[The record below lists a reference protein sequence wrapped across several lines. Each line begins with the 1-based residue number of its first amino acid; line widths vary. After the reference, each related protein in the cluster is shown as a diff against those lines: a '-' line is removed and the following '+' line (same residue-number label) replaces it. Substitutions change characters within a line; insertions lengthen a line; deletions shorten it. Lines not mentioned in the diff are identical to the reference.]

1 VNLIDD
7 FLSRAERRPDR
18 VAIIEGSGARI
29 AFGELERRSA
39 LLASDFAAK
48 GISRGDR
55 VLVGV
60 WPGIDL
66 YAGLAALWRL
76 GAVVV
81 FPEPATG
88 IAGFRHAAA
97 ATAPKALLAGARVRA
112 LSLLFDETRR
122 IPVSLSPRPSASRI
136 SDSSLSLAPDDP
148 ALISFTSGSSGAP
161 KGMARSHGL
170 MLAQH
175 AALASLIGTERD
187 DEIDLVA
194 FPAFVLTCLGHGV
207 TCVMP
212 RWGLRRH
219 DRARPKDICGQIDD
233 VGATRLLAPPAITGA
248 LSGTRLPRSVHRV
261 LTGGG
266 PVYPDVAKRF
276 LAGSPEVGLTV
287 VYGSTEAEPIAH
299 ARVEEFDEETWR
311 EASSGGGL
319 PVGLPVPEAQVRLI
333 ADEIVVAGPH
343 VNPGYL
349 DPARDRETKI
359 VEGAAVWHRTGDAG
373 RFDSRGGL
381 WLLGRLSSAAG
392 GLFPFAIETAVRLW
406 PGVRAAVM
414 VAREGGRPL
423 LFIEGDEARLP
434 QWRRLAGGIGDF
446 EVMGVKAIPMD
457 RRHRSKPD
465 AALLMR
471 TYERRSGR

>member
-1 VNLIDD
+1 VNLIDN
-7 FLSRAERRPDR
+7 FLQRAEKRPDH
-18 VAIIEGSGARI
+18 VAIREGSGRRI
-29 AFGELERRSA
+29 SFAALKRQSA
-39 LLASDFAAK
+39 SLASAFAAK
-48 GISRGDR
+48 GVSRGDR

-66 YAGLAALWRL
+66 YAGLAAIWRL
-76 GAVVV
+76 GAVAV

-88 IAGFRHAAA
+88 VAGFRHAAA
-97 ATAPKALLAGARVRA
+97 ATKPKALLAGWKIRTLA
-112 LSLLFDETRR
+112 LLFEETRR
-122 IPVSLSPRPSASRI
+122 IPIGLSPSANRGRI
-136 SDSSLSLAPDDP
+136 SDDCASLAEGDP

-175 AALASLIGTERD
+175 AALASLIGTNRE

-207 TCVMP
+207 TSVMP
-212 RWGLRRH
+212 SWDVRRH
-219 DRARPKDICGQIDD
+219 DRADPNEVLAQIEA
-233 VGATRLLAPPAITGA
+233 VGATRLLLPPVITQELA
-248 LSGTRLPRSVHRV
+248 GTRLPPTVHRV

-266 PVYPDVAKRF
+266 PVYPDVARRF

-299 ARVEEFDEETWR
+299 ARADEFDEEIWR
-311 EASSGGGL
+311 EASMGAGL
-319 PVGLPVPEAQVRLI
+319 PVGAPVPEARVRLVD
-333 ADEIVVAGPH
+333 DEIVVAGPH

-359 VEGAAVWHRTGDAG
+359 FDGATIWHRTGDAG
-373 RFDSRGGL
+373 RFDAAGRL
-381 WLLGRLSSAAG
+381 WLLGRCSSAAR
-392 GLFPFAIETAVRLW
+392 GLFPFSVETAVRLW

-414 VAREGGRPL
+414 VARESGRSL
-423 LFIEGDEARLP
+423 LFIEGDETQLA
-434 QWRRLAGGIGDF
+434 QWRRLIGGIGDL
-446 EVMGVKAIPMD
+446 EVVAVRAMPMD

-465 AALLMR
+465 VRALMQAQA
-471 TYERRSGR
+471 GRAG